1 MQKSATHFEYSQ
13 IHIYCMLDDT
23 ENKKTKRQLIL
34 SNYINKYTQEER
46 DTTLK
51 TYTHI
56 YIHYI
61 RINYTSYNISRQQ
74 VHIVNV

>member
-1 MQKSATHFEYSQ
+1 
-13 IHIYCMLDDT
+13 MLEDT

-51 TYTHI
+51 I
-56 YIHYI
+56 YIHTYI
-61 RINYTSYNISRQQ
+61 NYIPINYTSYNISRQP

>member
-1 MQKSATHFEYSQ
+1 
-13 IHIYCMLDDT
+13 MLDDT

-51 TYTHI
+51 A
-56 YIHYI
+56 YIHTLYTNKLYI
-61 RINYTSYNISRQQ
+61 IQYIKTTSTYCER
-74 VHIVNV
+74 VVTK

>member
-1 MQKSATHFEYSQ
+1 
-13 IHIYCMLDDT
+13 MLDDT

-51 TYTHI
+51 TYIHTLYTNKL
-56 YIHYI
+56 YIIQYI
-61 RINYTSYNISRQQ
+61 KTTSTYCER
-74 VHIVNV
+74 VVTK

>member
-1 MQKSATHFEYSQ
+1 
-13 IHIYCMLDDT
+13 MLDDT

-51 TYTHI
+51 TYIHTLYTNKL
-56 YIHYI
+56 YIIQYI
-61 RINYTSYNISRQQ
+61 MTTSTYCER
-74 VHIVNV
+74 VVTK